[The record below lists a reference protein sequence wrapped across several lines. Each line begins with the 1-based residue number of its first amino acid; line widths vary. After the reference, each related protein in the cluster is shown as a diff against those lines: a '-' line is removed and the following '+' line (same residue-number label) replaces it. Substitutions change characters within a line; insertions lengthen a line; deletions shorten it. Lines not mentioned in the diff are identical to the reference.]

1 MTISAEVK
9 RVLQNG
15 TGSTATFS
23 FNAPVDAVDDLKVFT
38 YVIATGAQTTQTRG
52 GSATYD
58 YNVSINTSTKFAT
71 ITLNNNLPAT
81 HRIVMLRDIA
91 ITQVVDYVEGDPF
104 PAETHEG
111 ALDKLTLINTMLSE
125 QVDRSLKVLESSAT
139 TGLSIAELTAN
150 SSLLVNSAG
159 DGVIMGPDASTITGA
174 STSAAA
180 AAASAG
186 SASASA
192 TTASGAATTATAAAA
207 STGLPTMSSTYAGYY
222 VRAKADA
229 SGYEFIAPP
238 QSNATFYGFKITGS
252 TLQLDFSV
260 IGTASSHDVNDYKD
274 YNFGAAGLVYSI
286 NSSGHLIGTFP

>member
-38 YVIATGAQTTQTRG
+38 YIIATGAQTTQTRG
-52 GSATYD
+52 GSGTYD
-58 YNVSINTSTKFAT
+58 YTVSINTSTKFAT

-125 QVDRSLKVLESSAT
+125 QVDRSLKVVESSAT
-139 TGLSIAELTAN
+139 TNLSISELTAN
-150 SSLLVNSAG
+150 SSLLVNAAG

-174 STSAAA
+174 STAAGEAADSASA
-180 AAASAG
+180 AAASAS

-192 TTASGAATTATAAAA
+192 TSATSAAA
-207 STGLPTMSSTYAGYY
+207 STGLPTITSSNIGEY
-222 VRAKADA
+222 VRVNAGAT
-229 SGYEFIAPP
+229 GYEFIAPP

-252 TLQLDFSV
+252 TLQLDYSV
-260 IGTASSHDVNDYKD
+260 IGTASSHDVNDYRD

>member
-139 TGLSIAELTAN
+139 TGLSISELTAN
-150 SSLLVNSAG
+150 SSLLVNSSG

-186 SASASA
+186 AASASA
-192 TTASGAATTATAAAA
+192 TTASGAASTATSAAA

-260 IGTASSHDVNDYKD
+260 IGTASSHDVNDYRD

>member
-38 YVIATGAQTTQTRG
+38 YVISTGVQTTQTRG
-52 GSATYD
+52 GGGTYD
-58 YNVSINTSTKFAT
+58 YNVSINSSTKFAT

-81 HRIVMLRDIA
+81 HRIVMLRDIG
-91 ITQVVDYVEGDPF
+91 ITQTVDYVEGDPF

-125 QVDRSLKVLESSAT
+125 QVDRSLKVVESSAT
-139 TGLSIAELTAN
+139 TNLSISELTAN
-150 SSLLVNSAG
+150 SSLLVNAAG

-174 STSAAA
+174 SSAASAAA
-180 AAASAG
+180 SSASAASASAT

-192 TTASGAATTATAAAA
+192 TAATSAAA
-207 STGLPTMSSTYAGYY
+207 STGLPTITSSNVGEY
-222 VRAKADA
+222 VRVNAGAT
-229 SGYEFIAPP
+229 GYEFIAPP
-238 QSNATFYGFKITGS
+238 QSNATFYGFKITSS

-260 IGTASSHDVNDYKD
+260 IGTASSHDVNDYRD
-274 YNFGAAGLVYSI
+274 YNFGAAGLIYSI
-286 NSSGHLIGTFP
+286 NSSGRLIGTFP